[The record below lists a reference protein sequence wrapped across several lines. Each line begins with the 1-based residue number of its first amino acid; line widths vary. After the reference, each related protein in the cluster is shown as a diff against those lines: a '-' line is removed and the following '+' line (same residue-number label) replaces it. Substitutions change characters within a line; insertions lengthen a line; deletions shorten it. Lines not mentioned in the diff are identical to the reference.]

1 MVISKNSRKP
11 LIVFCVCIMIISS
24 VFCLF
29 YEDSIFQGLK
39 VLTSSIFA
47 VCLSILGFNR
57 NNEIYYASNEGFK
70 YKGTTIH
77 WGSIIKLRYKYNYYG
92 QHRHE
97 CHLYVDDGRVIEFC
111 WDKKVISY
119 LEQYIEDVDKFRKG
133 V

>member
-39 VLTSSIFA
+39 VLASSIFA
-47 VCLSILGFNR
+47 VCLSIFGFNR

-119 LEQYIEDVDKFRKG
+119 LEQYVEDVDKFRKG

>member
-39 VLTSSIFA
+39 VLASSIFA

-57 NNEIYYASNEGFK
+57 NNEIYYANNEGFK

-119 LEQYIEDVDKFRKG
+119 LEQYVEDVDKFRKG